1 MRTLLMKYELSKRQL
16 YKSEYYETRDRERNH
31 RVLT

>member
-1 MRTLLMKYELSKRQL
+1 MRTLLMKYELSKRKL
-16 YKSEYYETRDRERNH
+16 YESGYYEARISQRNH